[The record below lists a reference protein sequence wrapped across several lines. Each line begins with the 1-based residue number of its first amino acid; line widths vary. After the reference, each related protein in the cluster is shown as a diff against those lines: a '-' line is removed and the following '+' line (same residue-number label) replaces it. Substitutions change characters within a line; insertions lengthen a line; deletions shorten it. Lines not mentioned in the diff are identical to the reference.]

1 MAAKNSPAATFN
13 VVSRPTSTRAV
24 ENNPWTDVVGDYI
37 TIQDGSDNPDAVAFE
52 SETYADLKAAE
63 RSARYLATAAREKGR
78 TLRKTFNETA
88 NGVHFTFWFTGLRTR
103 NVNY

>member
-1 MAAKNSPAATFN
+1 MADKNSPAATVN

-37 TIQDGSDNPDAVAFE
+37 IVQDSSETPDTVAFE
-52 SETYADLKAAE
+52 SDLYADLKAAE

-88 NGVHFTFWFTGLRTR
+88 DGVRFTFWFTELRTR
-103 NVNY
+103 NVN

>member
-1 MAAKNSPAATFN
+1 MSVKNSPAATVN

-24 ENNPWTDVVGDYI
+24 ENNPWTDVVNDYI
-37 TIQDGSDNPDAVAFE
+37 IVQDSSETPDAVAFE
-52 SETYADLKAAE
+52 SDLYGDLKAAE

-88 NGVHFTFWFTGLRTR
+88 DGVRFTFWFTELRTR
-103 NVNY
+103 NVN

>member
-1 MAAKNSPAATFN
+1 MAVKNSPAATVN
-13 VVSRPTSTRAV
+13 VVSRPTSTRAL

-37 TIQDGSDNPDAVAFE
+37 IVQDSSETPDAVAFE
-52 SETYADLKAAE
+52 SDLYADLKAAE

-88 NGVHFTFWFTGLRTR
+88 DGVRFTFWFTELRTR
-103 NVNY
+103 NVN

>member
-24 ENNPWTDVVGDYI
+24 ENNPWTDVVADYI
-37 TIQDGSDNPDAVAFE
+37 TIQDGADNPDTVAFV
-52 SETYADLKAAE
+52 TDVYADLKAAE

-78 TLRKTFNETA
+78 TLRKTFTEDA
-88 NGVHFTFWFTGLRTR
+88 SGARFTFWFTDLRTR
-103 NVNY
+103 NVN